1 MELFE
6 DNRHCFLCGEENE
19 SGLNLDWWL
28 DEDEEH
34 LLTEFVPGD
43 QYQGWKGVVHGGI
56 VTAVLDEIMVNY
68 SIVKGIGVVSARLEV
83 RFRNPARIGEPLRFS
98 GTAEPIRGRLYEG
111 ESTCRQNDQTV
122 AEATARLMEVDAEVP
137 SIWDE

>member
-28 DEDEEH
+28 DEDEQH
-34 LLTEFVPGD
+34 LLTEFVPDD

-68 SIVKGIGVVSARLEV
+68 SIVKGVGVVSARLEV

-98 GTAEPIRGRLYEG
+98 GTAEPIRGRLHEG
-111 ESTCRQNDQTV
+111 ESTCRQNGRTV